1 MMRLTKLYYV
11 ILIFFSFS
19 CKENNPENNNSEK
32 KIEWD
37 YLNSSFK
44 NSDNQGRLGM
54 LCGYDTF
61 ELKRID
67 DSLFEMN
74 LAEFQGWKKD
84 SKKYNDT
91 LKLTENKKVL
101 DSAGNQKTQ
110 ILKFSNKNNVNLEVM
125 IDKTKAFS
133 DSINNYEYSGK
144 IKIENN
150 KFKYSCNE
158 LWVK

>member
-1 MMRLTKLYYV
+1 MKYYII
-11 ILIFFSFS
+11 ILILLLFS
-19 CKENNPENNNSEK
+19 CNKNLIEK

-61 ELKRID
+61 ELKRIN

-125 IDKTKAFS
+125 IDKTRAFS

-144 IKIENN
+144 IKIEIINLN
-150 KFKYSCNE
+150 IRVTNFG
-158 LWVK
+158 

>member
-1 MMRLTKLYYV
+1 MKYYII
-11 ILIFFSFS
+11 ILILFLFS
-19 CKENNPENNNSEK
+19 CKENPIEK
-32 KIEWD
+32 KVEWD

-44 NSDNQGRLGM
+44 NSDNQGSLRM

-61 ELKRID
+61 ELKRMN
-67 DSLFEMN
+67 DSVFEME

-91 LKLTENKKVL
+91 LKLTDNKKVL
-101 DSAGNQKTQ
+101 DSVGNQQKQ
-110 ILKFSNKNNVNLEVM
+110 ILKFSNKNNVNLEVV
-125 IDKTKAFS
+125 IDKTRAFS

-150 KFKYSCNE
+150 KFKYSCDE

>member
-1 MMRLTKLYYV
+1 MKYYTIILTL
-11 ILIFFSFS
+11 LLFS
-19 CKENNPENNNSEK
+19 CKEKPTEK

-44 NSDNQGRLGM
+44 NFDNQSSLGM

-67 DSLFEMN
+67 DSLFEIK

-91 LKLTENKKVL
+91 LKLTDNKKVL
-101 DSAGNQKTQ
+101 DSSGNQKKQ
-110 ILKFSNKNNVNLEVM
+110 ILKFSNKNNVDLEVV
-125 IDKTKAFS
+125 IDKTKTFS

-144 IKIENN
+144 IKIDNN
-150 KFKYSCNE
+150 IFKYSCEE

>member
-1 MMRLTKLYYV
+1 MKYYII
-11 ILIFFSFS
+11 ILILLLCS
-19 CKENNPENNNSEK
+19 CKENPIDK

-37 YLNSSFK
+37 YMNSSFK

-54 LCGYDTF
+54 FCGYATF
-61 ELKRID
+61 ELKRIN

-101 DSAGNQKTQ
+101 DSAGNQKKQ

-125 IDKTKAFS
+125 IDKTRAFS

-144 IKIENN
+144 IKIRNN
-150 KFKYSCNE
+150 TFKYSCDE